1 MRHTPR
7 VVYIVPMP
15 RPRKSSPKKQVKIL
29 SSKVAYRGPV
39 FSITSDQVKEP
50 SGATVRRDIVRHS
63 GSVVMMAVD
72 GSNLLARGKKGL
84 RSEKDPR
91 VLLIRQYRY
100 TVNDYIWELPA
111 GRIDEGEDELPAAKR
126 ELLEET
132 GYRAERWKR
141 VLFFYVSPGFLDE
154 TMAVYLAEGLTAG
167 QAQPED
173 DESIAKRFFPLSQA
187 LRMVMSGKVRDAKT
201 IASVL
206 WLNQA
211 IHG

>member
-1 MRHTPR
+1 MRHTSA

-15 RPRKSSPKKQVKIL
+15 RKRKPSQSNSVKIL
-29 SSKVAYRGPV
+29 SSKVVYRGPV

-72 GSNLLARGKKGL
+72 GSNLLSRGKKTK
-84 RSEKDPR
+84 SKAEPR
-91 VLLIRQYRY
+91 VLLVRQYRY
-100 TVNDYIWELPA
+100 TVNDFIWELPA

-132 GYRAERWKR
+132 GFTAERWKR

-154 TMAVYLAEGLTAG
+154 TMAVYLAEELKAG
-167 QAQPED
+167 EAQPEE
-173 DESIAKRFFPLSQA
+173 DESISKRFFPLSQA
-187 LRMVMSGKVRDAKT
+187 LRLVMGGKVRDAKT
-201 IASVL
+201 IASIL
-206 WLNQA
+206 WLNRA
-211 IHG
+211 VSA

>member
-1 MRHTPR
+1 
-7 VVYIVPMP
+7 MP
-15 RPRKSSPKKQVKIL
+15 RQRKSSQKKQVKIL

-39 FSITSDQVKEP
+39 FSITTDQVKEP

-63 GSVVMMAVD
+63 GSVVMMAVE
-72 GSNLLARGKKGL
+72 GTSLLAKGKQQKSS
-84 RSEKDPR
+84 REEPR
-91 VLLIRQYRY
+91 VLLVRQYRY

-132 GYRAERWKR
+132 GFTADQWKR

-154 TMAVYLAEGLTAG
+154 TMAVYLAEGLHPG
-167 QAQPED
+167 QARPEE
-173 DESIAKRFFPLSQA
+173 DEYIAKRFFPLSQA
-187 LRMVMSGKVRDAKT
+187 LRMVMRGDTRDAKT

-211 IHG
+211 IYGQK